1 MCKLVIAGTRGAM
14 TRTALVDVLAM
25 LGLVMALAGCSGDL
39 PQGLGYQH
47 PADAPG
53 DLPGH

>member
-25 LGLVMALAGCSGDL
+25 LGLVMALAGCSGDP
-39 PQGLGYQH
+39 PQGFGYQH
-47 PADAPG
+47 PADAPR